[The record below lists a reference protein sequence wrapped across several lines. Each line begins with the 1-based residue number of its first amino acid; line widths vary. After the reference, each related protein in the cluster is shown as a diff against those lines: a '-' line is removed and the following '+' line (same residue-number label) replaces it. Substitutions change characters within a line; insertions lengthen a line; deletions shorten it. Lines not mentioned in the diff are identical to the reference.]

1 MALESTLPVP
11 PENSVQP
18 MAEVLPPNKRTAV
31 LQSGETN
38 PAVRTCSRALF
49 GQVISNGKDEQHAA
63 RADSR
68 LFQAAR
74 RS

>member
-1 MALESTLPVP
+1 VP

-38 PAVRTCSRALF
+38 PAVRTCSRAL
-49 GQVISNGKDEQHAA
+49 SDK
-63 RADSR
+63 
-68 LFQAAR
+68 
-74 RS
+74 